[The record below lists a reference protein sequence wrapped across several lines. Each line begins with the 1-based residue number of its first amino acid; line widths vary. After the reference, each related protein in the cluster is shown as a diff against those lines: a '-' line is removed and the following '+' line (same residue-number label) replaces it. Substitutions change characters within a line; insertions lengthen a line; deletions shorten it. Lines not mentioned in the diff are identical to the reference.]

1 MINTPSGA
9 RQPAGRQWASPGA
22 QAAARCIYGCHTCR
36 SGMPMTGACLI
47 WLLPGSFMIV
57 GPGPGDLRLVDA
69 ARLEAVRLES
79 EGLVR
84 RCAQATARARATREQ
99 IRRCRSRREMLRSSA
114 PAGRQAGLGCIPV
127 VEQAKGIVMA
137 QQGCRPEEAFDLL
150 HRASQR
156 ANVQVYVLAA
166 QVVEYL
172 GSSEN
177 GSNVTPISLG
187 AIRSLR

>member
-1 MINTPSGA
+1 MG
-9 RQPAGRQWASPGA
+9 PA
-22 QAAARCIYGCHTCR
+22 
-36 SGMPMTGACLI
+36 
-47 WLLPGSFMIV
+47 
-57 GPGPGDLRLVDA
+57 PGDLRRVDA
-69 ARLEAVRLES
+69 ARLEAARLKS

-84 RCAQATARARATREQ
+84 KCAQARADARATRDQ
-99 IRRCRSRREMLRSSA
+99 VRLCRSQRETLRASP

-150 HRASQR
+150 QRASQR
-156 ANVQVYVLAA
+156 ANVLTYVLAV

-172 GSSEN
+172 ASSEN

-187 AIRSLR
+187 AIRNLR

>member
-1 MINTPSGA
+1 M
-9 RQPAGRQWASPGA
+9 R
-22 QAAARCIYGCHTCR
+22 
-36 SGMPMTGACLI
+36 MTGACLI
-47 WLLPGSFMIV
+47 WLLPGSVMIV

-79 EGLVR
+79 EDLLR
-84 RCAQATARARATREQ
+84 KCAQARARARATREQ
-99 IRRCRSRREMLRSSA
+99 VRRCRSQREMLRSAA
-114 PAGRQAGLGCIPV
+114 PAGLGCIPV

-156 ANVQVYVLAA
+156 ANIQIYVLAA

-172 GSSEN
+172 GTSEN
-177 GSNVTPISLG
+177 DSNVTPISLG
-187 AIRSLR
+187 AIRCLR

>member
-1 MINTPSGA
+1 
-9 RQPAGRQWASPGA
+9 
-22 QAAARCIYGCHTCR
+22 
-36 SGMPMTGACLI
+36 
-47 WLLPGSFMIV
+47 
-57 GPGPGDLRLVDA
+57 
-69 ARLEAVRLES
+69 
-79 EGLVR
+79 
-84 RCAQATARARATREQ
+84 
-99 IRRCRSRREMLRSSA
+99 MLRASA
-114 PAGRQAGLGCIPV
+114 PAGRRPGLGCIPV

-156 ANVQVYVLAA
+156 ANVRVYVLAA